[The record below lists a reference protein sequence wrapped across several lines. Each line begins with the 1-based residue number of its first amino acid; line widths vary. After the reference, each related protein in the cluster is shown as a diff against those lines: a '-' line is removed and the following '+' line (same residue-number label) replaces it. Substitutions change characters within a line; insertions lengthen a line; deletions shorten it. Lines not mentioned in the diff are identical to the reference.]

1 MAMMI
6 VALIATMA
14 SAVLWHQW
22 RSIQVEAAERGRAQ
36 AEWVLDGALDFARLI
51 LREDA
56 RTGGP
61 DGLGEQWATRLEPAR
76 LSTFLAADRNNTD
89 DAPDAFL
96 SGEIADAQ
104 SRYNLRNLVATGEA
118 AEAELATLQRLC
130 EQAGL
135 PSGTAE
141 TVAARVRAAVAAVM
155 PPAPASAP
163 DGGEAGTADDAVA
176 ADAPV
181 LPEAADQFAWLGLGA
196 AEAAALRRVATLLP
210 SLTPLNVNTADRE
223 VLAAV
228 IGTDLASA
236 ERLVQARSRLKDQ
249 AFASINEARAALPG
263 VTLDPRRLGVSS
275 RFFEVRGA
283 LDIGQRAFA
292 QYWLIERRGLDVF
305 AIYRRR
311 LDALEAA
318 AVVGSP
324 STAAFTRP

>member
-6 VALIATMA
+6 VAIIATMA
-14 SAVLWHQW
+14 AAVLWHQW
-22 RSIQVEAAERGRAQ
+22 RSIQVEAAERGRTQ
-36 AEWVLDGALDFARLI
+36 AESILDGALDFARLI

-96 SGEIADAQ
+96 SGAITDAQ
-104 SRYNLRNLVATGEA
+104 ARYNLRNLATSGAA
-118 AEAELATLQRLC
+118 AEAEMATLQRLC

-135 PSGTAE
+135 PGGTAE
-141 TVAARVRAAVAAVM
+141 HVAAQVRAAVAAVAPA
-155 PPAPASAP
+155 PPASDPT
-163 DGGEAGTADDAVA
+163 GGQSDTDSVE
-176 ADAPV
+176 APV
-181 LPEAADQFAWLGLGA
+181 LPESADQLEWLGLEP

-210 SLTPLNVNTADRE
+210 AFTPLNVNTADRE

-228 IGTDLASA
+228 IGIDLASA
-236 ERLVQARSRLKDQ
+236 ERLVQSRSRLKDQ
-249 AFASINEARAALPG
+249 AFASINEARTALPG
-263 VTLDPRRLGVSS
+263 LTLDARRLGVNS

-283 LDIGQRAFA
+283 LDVGSRAFA
-292 QYWLIERRGLDVF
+292 QFWLVERRGLDIFPV
-305 AIYRRR
+305 YRRR

-318 AVVGSP
+318 AVVGGP
-324 STAAFTRP
+324 ANAPFTRP